1 MVSYWLQCASTLK
14 LWPTRDNTFAYF
26 RLEFDHHHAL
36 FTEFLWKDEKLRTA
50 PDLFTVGKLSRL
62 CPSQFILGLFG
73 EQHCSRLN
81 CKQTLPFH
89 LFHLLHTIWHVE
101 THPCLESSDGTARWV
116 KLVDWMGRERP
127 LPVQSV
133 QSAWRAA
140 QEALSRETT
149 PSLSKLPK
157 LANQS
162 CFYLFTFRLNRY
174 GLRFNWTDEFW
185 SWFQSWVEPL
195 SLDRVQT

>member
-140 QEALSRETT
+140 QEALGRETT
-149 PSLSKLPK
+149 PCPICP
-157 LANQS
+157 S
-162 CFYLFTFRLNRY
+162 CWTTPVSTC
-174 GLRFNWTDEFW
+174 LRFVSIGTDCASIGLMSFDHG
-185 SWFQSWVEPL
+185 FKVG
-195 SLDRVQT
+195 